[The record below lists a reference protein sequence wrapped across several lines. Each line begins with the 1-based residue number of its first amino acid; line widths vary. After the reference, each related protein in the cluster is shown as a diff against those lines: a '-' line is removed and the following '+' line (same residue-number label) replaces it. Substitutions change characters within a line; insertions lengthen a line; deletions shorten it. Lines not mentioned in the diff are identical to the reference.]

1 MPLFSS
7 PPAVPP
13 AIELYGMA
21 SPNVRKIT
29 IMLEELG
36 LAYAFRHVAVF
47 RAGQFEADFLAL
59 NPNGKVPV
67 LVDHT
72 TPGQP
77 PVVRFESAAI
87 LIYLAERHGQLLAPA
102 EPDRGAVL
110 QWLMIQAC
118 NVGPML
124 GQLNHFQFAARDGND
139 YAYDRYRNEAERLYR
154 LIDQRLAAHAHLAGD
169 TYSIADIAT
178 FPWMAYLEKHGFGAG
193 DFPHLCAWR
202 DRIGARAAVQRGLAA
217 IHEAEA
223 IDAEALRTAS
233 ASDMDRFFGR
243 R

>member
-1 MPLFSS
+1 
-7 PPAVPP
+7 
-13 AIELYGMA
+13 MA
-21 SPNVRKIT
+21 SPNVRKVT

-67 LVDHT
+67 LVDRT
-72 TPGQP
+72 APSQP
-77 PVVRFESAAI
+77 PVIRFESAAI
-87 LIYLAERHGQLLAPA
+87 LIYLAEQHGQLLPA
-102 EPDRGAVL
+102 DEPERGVVL

-139 YAYDRYRNEAERLYR
+139 YAFDRYRTESARLYR
-154 LIDQRLAAHAHLAGD
+154 LIDQRLATHAHLAGD

-178 FPWMAYLEKHGFGAG
+178 FPWMAYLEKHGFDAG
-193 DFPHLCAWR
+193 DFPHLSAWR
-202 DRIGARAAVQRGLAA
+202 DRIGARPGVQRGLAA
-217 IHEAEA
+217 ILEAEA

-233 ASDMDRFFGR
+233 PGDMDRFFGR